1 MNWYVIIPM
10 IISFIVVFLIGVYAS
25 RRKATA
31 HNKFL
36 QEYFLGGRELGGLLL
51 AMTMIATYGSASS
64 FIGGPGIA
72 YNMGLGWVLLS
83 AIQVVTGYI
92 VLTVIGKSLQLS
104 LGRWKQLLLSII

>member
-1 MNWYVIIPM
+1 M
-10 IISFIVVFLIGVYAS
+10 LQDAQ
-25 RRKATA
+25 ATA

-72 YNMGLGWVLLS
+72 YNMGLD
-83 AIQVVTGYI
+83 GYCY
-92 VLTVIGKSLQLS
+92 LRFKL
-104 LGRWKQLLLSII
+104 